1 MSDIKLS
8 KSSEERILPPQE
20 FFNEQWKLYQKILNH
35 NYMGHCEIYST
46 LREFLLGYF
55 QQPFKMLDLGCGDA
69 SFTSQALLNSI
80 ITSYQGVDLSVPAL
94 EIAKDNMAKIQ
105 CDTSFTQGNLSQFVP
120 ELVSSQQNSFD
131 IILSSFVLH
140 HLSLEEKDSI
150 IGQIKNLLTSNGVFI
165 LIDVVRKEG
174 EDRENYLKCYLD
186 NVQKY
191 WSYLKCYLDNVQK
204 YWSLITPQ
212 EYLMLANHISSS
224 DFPEP
229 QQTLD
234 EISQKCNFTRFDCLY
249 DNPLNATQLL
259 CFYR

>member
-20 FFNEQWKLYQKILNH
+20 FFNEQWKLYQKILDH
-35 NYMGHCEIYST
+35 NYMGHCEIYAT

-80 ITSYQGVDLSVPAL
+80 IASYQGVDLSVPAL

-150 IGQIKNLLTSNGVFI
+150 IGQLKNLLTSNGVFI

-174 EDRENYLKCYLD
+174 EDRENYLKR
-186 NVQKY
+186 
-191 WSYLKCYLDNVQK
+191 YLDNVQK

-234 EISQKCNFTRFDCLY
+234 EISQKYNFTRFDCLY